1 MAWAAALSSV
11 SKICVIGRPSR
22 ADADIDYTF
31 AQVPIKDVRVD
42 MNGNCGNMS
51 SAVGPFAVDERI
63 VFAADGPVT
72 LRIHNTNTRKIIHS
86 TFEVRD
92 GRAVESGSLAIPGV
106 AGTGAPIRLD
116 FLEPGGAITG
126 KLLPTGQVEQEL
138 DVPGVGR
145 IDVTM
150 VDAANAC
157 VFVRAESLGLTG
169 SELPEQLE
177 HDVRL
182 MEALLAIRTYA
193 SVAMGIAPDP
203 AAARAKI
210 TTPSIGIVSAPRA
223 WRTLDGTELAADGA
237 DLAVRMISSNQ
248 AHRALPLTASV
259 CVAVAASLPDSLVHK
274 VARVPPVG
282 PIRLGMPSG
291 VLNVAAEVR
300 RDGDGW
306 YAAVR
311 QLLSHRAATVR
322 RPRLPAGLVRS
333 GLRFSRAGR
342 PPPKRGCARPYRGPS
357 LRRPA
362 AAARPSSRR
371 ARLPRAPRSRLRR
384 RSAGIAHPVT
394 APRS

>member
-1 MAWAAALSSV
+1 MSSRTIPAVYMRGGTSKGLMFKATDLPADQARWDAIFCAAMGSPDPHGRQLNGMGGGLSSV
-11 SKICVIGRPSR
+11 SKVCVIGRPSR

-177 HDVRL
+177 HDERL

-210 TTPSIGIVSAPRA
+210 ATPSIGIVSAPRA
-223 WRTLDGTELAADGA
+223 WRTLDGTELGADGA

-248 AHRALPLTASV
+248 PHRALPLTASV

-306 YAAVR
+306 YAQCGSFYRTA
-311 QLLSHRAATVR
+311 R
-322 RPRLPAGLVRS
+322 RLFEGRVYLPG
-333 GLRFSRAGR
+333 
-342 PPPKRGCARPYRGPS
+342 
-357 LRRPA
+357 
-362 AAARPSSRR
+362 
-371 ARLPRAPRSRLRR
+371 
-384 RSAGIAHPVT
+384 
-394 APRS
+394 